1 MLGILNLFMTNVP
14 IIKKPVA
21 NQGTGFYMIDLRH
34 ERVKPLSN
42 TVFCENSQRFFC
54 RELFS
59 QNPSSQMFHRGLNT
73 LNSLTSIFLMN
84 ILVRGLSEKNT
95 SVHLYENS
103 VLYSTLIEVE
113 VYWEALVTSS
123 QFLSFCLVH
132 W

>member
-42 TVFCENSQRFFC
+42 TAFCENSQRFFC

-95 SVHLYENS
+95 SVHLYEKS